1 MPRAEAKAKG
11 RPAAAPDYFW
21 LYRAVS
27 RANASSTPEGRARAV
42 LRLGLALTG
51 GDGGAVI
58 LLYGRTSWQ
67 VAAQSGLDED
77 VAERLLRRVCGAGQ
91 VLDTVRGGSGGPSL
105 ERWSG
110 FVVVT
115 MEGRGPRRRARG
127 VLAIKRAG
135 RLSGPARA
143 TLTEFARLAG
153 PILGGALDRWSLARA
168 LQMERTLLKAGR
180 TINSSLDTET
190 VLTDIISLAERVIE
204 AEAGSLLLVNR
215 ETGRLEFRVAHGG
228 GGEAVKSFS
237 VGLDEGIAGWV
248 ARNRHGLIVAD
259 AQRDRRL
266 RRDIGER
273 TGFVTRS
280 LLCVPMVSRGR
291 LIGVIE
297 LLNKA
302 GRADGRFNPDDLELL
317 EGLAAQAAVALENA
331 GLYRRVQGLYMSTIQ
346 SLAEALDA
354 KDPYTRGHSER
365 VADLSDALAKSLGC
379 GEKSRLDIRYAALL
393 HDIGKIGVSETILN
407 KPGSLTEAEMSAVRR
422 HAEIG
427 ATILGPVDFLSEVR
441 ELVRHHHG
449 WFDGHGQPGGLKSE
463 SIPLGARIIAVADA
477 YDAMTSDRVYR
488 RALTI
493 EECRERLLRG
503 AGTQWDPRI
512 VHKLLGLLDQG
523 LAGNRGITGGIGS

>member
-1 MPRAEAKAKG
+1 MPRSEANTKG
-11 RPAAAPDYFW
+11 RAAAKPDYFW
-21 LYRAVS
+21 LYRAVI
-27 RANASSTPEGRARAV
+27 RANAPSTPEGRARAV
-42 LRLGLALTG
+42 LRLALTLTG
-51 GDGGAVI
+51 GDGGAIV
-58 LLYGRTSWQ
+58 LRYGRSSWQ
-67 VAAQSGLDED
+67 VAAQSGLDRDE
-77 VAERLLRRVCGAGQ
+77 AERLRRRVSGAGQ
-91 VLDTVRGGSGGPSL
+91 TPDTVPGSAAGPL
-105 ERWSG
+105 PERWAG
-110 FVVVT
+110 LVLIALK
-115 MEGRGPRRRARG
+115 GRGPRPRARG
-127 VLAIKRAG
+127 VLAIKGAG
-135 RLSGPARA
+135 RLSGAIRA
-143 TLTEFARLAG
+143 TLAEFARLAG
-153 PILGGALDRWSLARA
+153 PVLGGALDRWSLARA

-180 TINSSLDTET
+180 TINSSLDTEK
-190 VLTDIISLAERVIE
+190 VLTDIVSLAERVIE

-228 GGEAVKSFS
+228 GGEAVKGFS

-248 ARNRHGLIVAD
+248 ARNRRGLIVAD
-259 AQRDRRL
+259 AQKDRRL

-280 LLCVPMVSRGR
+280 LLCVPLVSRGR

-297 LLNKA
+297 VLNKA

-317 EGLAAQAAVALENA
+317 EGLAAHAAVALENA
-331 GLYRRVQGLYMSTIQ
+331 GLYRRIQGLYMSTIQ

-365 VADLSDALAKSLGC
+365 VAALADALAKSLGC
-379 GEKSRLDIRYAALL
+379 SEKSRLDIRYAALL
-393 HDIGKIGVSETILN
+393 HDIGKIGVSEAILN

-427 ATILGPVDFLSEVR
+427 AAILGPVDFLSQVR

-449 WFDGHGQPGGLKSE
+449 WFDGHGQPGGRKGE
-463 SIPLGARIIAVADA
+463 NIPLGARIIAVADA

-493 EECRERLLRG
+493 EECRERLFRG

-512 VHKLLGLLDQG
+512 VHKLLDLL
-523 LAGNRGITGGIGS
+523 N